1 MKKLFFLA
9 LSLSFL
15 SGNAI
20 ASQEDDLFIR
30 KFLIDIYLNYKF
42 PLTKN
47 FLIGNISLSDPNLKL
62 NKENQLVN
70 LKVNYLIDL
79 NKKSFSGDFQ
89 ISSSVI
95 YVQKEKILKIQK
107 PMIES
112 FNLSERELSKDLI
125 STLNSILINTV
136 DGLVIYKIENNFLN
150 KNSSP
155 KDIVILENGVLI
167 KY

>member
-1 MKKLFFLA
+1 LKKLFFLA

>member
-1 MKKLFFLA
+1 MLA
-9 LSLSFL
+9 LSFL

-47 FLIGNISLSDPNLKL
+47 FLIGKISLSDPDLKF

-95 YVQKEKILKIQK
+95 YVQKEKVLKIQK

-112 FNLSERELSKDLI
+112 FSLSEKEFSKDLI
-125 STLNSILINTV
+125 STLNSILVNTL

-150 KNSSP
+150 KNLPP